1 MSERAKGIEAVVFDM
16 GGILHPTPFEV
27 LGPMAEAHGWPL
39 DAFPRGPF
47 DPDADSDY
55 VEMDRGRL
63 REPEY
68 WGRVSARLAERSI
81 AFDVHDVVDWT
92 GRDRIEVVDAIRR
105 VGRTYRT
112 AILTNDATDWLGAGW
127 RHRWWLRDAFE
138 LMVDAAEEGLRKPAA
153 DIYRRVLDRL
163 GVAAERSVFVDD
175 LTVNCEGAAAV
186 GMRPFWFDVT
196 EPLPSTLRLLA
207 WLLPDEVDE
216 SVAARLARGE
226 SVEATV
232 ENGLASGP
240 VRARP
245 GRPASP
251 RTSEG

>member
-1 MSERAKGIEAVVFDM
+1 MSRRTDGVDAVVFDM

-27 LGPMAEAHGWPL
+27 LGPMAAARGWPPE
-39 DAFPRGPF
+39 AFPRGPF
-47 DPDADSDY
+47 DPAADPDY

-81 AFDVHDVVDWT
+81 AFDVHDVVDWS

-105 VGRTYRT
+105 LRETYRT

-127 RHRWWLRDAFE
+127 RDRWWLRDAFE
-138 LMVDAAEEGLRKPAA
+138 VMVDAAEEGLRKPAP
-153 DIYRRVLDRL
+153 DIYRRVLERL
-163 GVAAERSVFVDD
+163 DVPPERSVFVDD
-175 LTVNCEGAAAV
+175 LTINCEGAEAV

-196 EPLPSTLRLLA
+196 QPVESTLRLLG
-207 WLLPDEVDE
+207 WLLPDQVDA

-226 SVEATV
+226 TVEASV
-232 ENGLASGP
+232 ANGLVSGP
-240 VRARP
+240 VRD
-245 GRPASP
+245 
-251 RTSEG
+251 RT

>member
-1 MSERAKGIEAVVFDM
+1 MSARVDGIDAVVFDM

-27 LGPMAEAHGWPL
+27 LGPLAVAKGWPL

-47 DPDADSDY
+47 DPAADPDY
-55 VEMDRGRL
+55 LEMDRGRI

-68 WGRVSARLAERSI
+68 WGRVSERLAQRSI
-81 AFDVHDVVDWT
+81 AFDIHDVVDWT

-105 VGRTYRT
+105 LRLAYRT

-138 LMVDAAEEGLRKPAA
+138 VMVDAAEEGLRKPAPE
-153 DIYRRVLDRL
+153 IYRRVSERL
-163 GVAAERSVFVDD
+163 AVPPERSVFVDD
-175 LTVNCEGAAAV
+175 LTINCEGAAAV

-196 EPLPSTLRLLA
+196 KPLDSTLQLLG
-207 WLLPDEVDE
+207 WLLPDQVDE

-226 SVEATV
+226 SVDASV
-232 ENGLASGP
+232 DNGLVSGP
-240 VRARP
+240 VRHGGA
-245 GRPASP
+245 
-251 RTSEG
+251 

>member
-1 MSERAKGIEAVVFDM
+1 MSGRADGIEAVVFDM

-27 LGPMAEAHGWPL
+27 LGPMAEARGWPL

-47 DPDADSDY
+47 DPDADPDY

-81 AFDVHDVVDWT
+81 AFDVHDVVDWS

-105 VGRTYRT
+105 IGQTHRT

-127 RHRWWLRDAFE
+127 RHRWWLRDVFE
-138 LMVDAAEEGLRKPAA
+138 VMVDAKEEGLRKPAP
-153 DIYRRVLDRL
+153 DIYRRVLERL
-163 GVAAERSVFVDD
+163 DVDPERSVFVDD
-175 LTVNCEGAAAV
+175 LTINCEGAEAV
-186 GMRPFWFDVT
+186 GMRAFWFDVT
-196 EPLPSTLRLLA
+196 QPLASTLRLID
-207 WLLPDEVDE
+207 WLLPAEVEE

-226 SVEATV
+226 DVEATV
-232 ENGLASGP
+232 ENGLVSGP
-240 VRARP
+240 IRDRAV
-245 GRPASP
+245 
-251 RTSEG
+251 

>member
-1 MSERAKGIEAVVFDM
+1 MTERIDGIVAVVFDM

-27 LGPMAEAHGWPL
+27 LGPMAASRGWPL

-47 DPDADSDY
+47 DPAADPDY

-68 WGRVSARLAERSI
+68 WGRVSTRLAELSI

-105 VGRTYRT
+105 IGRTYRT

-138 LMVDAAEEGLRKPAA
+138 VMVDAKEEGLRKPAP

-163 GVAAERSVFVDD
+163 GVEAEGSVFVDD
-175 LTVNCEGAAAV
+175 LTINCEGAEAV

-196 EPLPSTLRLLA
+196 QPLESTLRLLR
-207 WLLPDEVDE
+207 WLLPDEVIA
-216 SVAARLARGE
+216 SVAARMARGE
-226 SVEATV
+226 PIEATV
-232 ENGLASGP
+232 ENGLVSGP
-240 VRARP
+240 VRDRS
-245 GRPASP
+245 G
-251 RTSEG
+251 